1 MRAVSLLAL
10 RSDSI
15 LGALKAKNMN
25 FSEHYSDFCSLIN
38 EVISQKNS
46 PQMTCVL
53 NPRDT
58 ILLKNT
64 QFFGLREDSVSGLL
78 TARPRVGIVVL
89 LPSLPSLYH

>member
-15 LGALKAKNMN
+15 LEALKTKNHHNMN

-53 NPRDT
+53 NPSDT
-58 ILLKNT
+58 ILLKKH
-64 QFFGLREDSVSGLL
+64 
-78 TARPRVGIVVL
+78 PVL
-89 LPSLPSLYH
+89 WSERG